1 MKAAELMLLIG
12 KDDYPTADSEG
23 RSQAD
28 HALDIMYNAYLAT
41 TKAFVDVAAGSGT
54 KASHQVQ
61 AAALA
66 DAIDVAIARCG
77 EQMAV
82 QYLRARL
89 ESVRRRDSGSVDA
102 GQDATPE
109 PGRFPVGF
117 AVPHRESPSDDS

>member
-1 MKAAELMLLIG
+1 MKAAELMLLIV

-28 HALDIMYNAYLAT
+28 HALDMMYNAYLAT

-66 DAIDVAIARCG
+66 DAVAVAIARCG
-77 EQMAV
+77 EEIAV
-82 QYLRARL
+82 RYLRARL
-89 ESVRRRDSGSVDA
+89 EAVPSRDSGSAHAQEDA
-102 GQDATPE
+102 QPE
-109 PGRFPVGF
+109 PARFPIGF
-117 AVPHRESPSDDS
+117 AVPQR

>member
-28 HALDIMYNAYLAT
+28 HALDIMYNAFLAT
-41 TKAFVDVAAGSGT
+41 TKAAVDVAAGSGT

-66 DAIDVAIARCG
+66 DAVAVAIARCG
-77 EQMAV
+77 EEIAV

-89 ESVRRRDSGSVDA
+89 EVVRSRDSPSA
-102 GQDATPE
+102 GTQADDQPE
-109 PGRFPVGF
+109 PARFPVGF
-117 AVPHRESPSDDS
+117 ALPQR

>member
-1 MKAAELMLLIG
+1 MNAAELMLLIG

-54 KASHQVQ
+54 QASHQVQ

-66 DAIDVAIARCG
+66 DAVAVAIARCG
-77 EQMAV
+77 EEIAV

-89 ESVRRRDSGSVDA
+89 DAVPTRGSGDA
-102 GQDATPE
+102 DAEQDAPPE
-109 PGRFPVGF
+109 TTRFPIGF
-117 AVPHRESPSDDS
+117 AVPKR